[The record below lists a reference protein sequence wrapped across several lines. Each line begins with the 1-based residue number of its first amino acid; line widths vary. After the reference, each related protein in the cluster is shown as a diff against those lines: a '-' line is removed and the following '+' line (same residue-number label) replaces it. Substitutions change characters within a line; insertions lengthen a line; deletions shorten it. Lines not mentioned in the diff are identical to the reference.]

1 MAEPAPRWPASPL
14 IAVPMAAKMPAP
26 MMAPIPSAVSA
37 TGPRLRFNPP
47 PTAPSATH

>member
-1 MAEPAPRWPASPL
+1 
-14 IAVPMAAKMPAP
+14 VPMAAKMPAP